1 MIKWLIL
8 NYQLK
13 KLKDLLKYFTINTNS
28 SDCIKFTNIWTTISS
43 EIKVSESYINYIR
56 RQLPNILIDLG
67 L

>member
-1 MIKWLIL
+1 MIDS
-8 NYQLK
+8 
-13 KLKDLLKYFTINTNS
+13 KLSIEEIKGLVKKYFTINTNS